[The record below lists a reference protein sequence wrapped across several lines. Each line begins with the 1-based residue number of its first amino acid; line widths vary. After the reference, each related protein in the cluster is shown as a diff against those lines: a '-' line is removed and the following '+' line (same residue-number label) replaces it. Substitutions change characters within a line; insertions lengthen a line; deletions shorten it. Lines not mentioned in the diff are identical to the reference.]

1 MFERFTNRARRVIVL
16 AQDEARELQH
26 NYIGTEHILLGLLGE
41 PEGLAGRAL
50 DRFGMTVTATREEIT
65 AIVGKGTEPPSGRIP
80 FTPRAKKVLELGLR
94 EALSLHHNYIGT
106 EHILLG
112 LIREGEGVG
121 AQILLAAAGDLAK
134 VRTAVLDLLPAG
146 QTKVGRRWLHRNPAV
161 PGDEPEELHTT
172 PAARTSLDEAARLAG
187 RSPVGSHHLL
197 LAALADPET
206 AAAKALVSLGLDL
219 DQAKEALR
227 NADVTGTSDE
237 PPEER
242 GRRYMRIRATG
253 DAVMLEATDQEL
265 VSLAS
270 ATAEAL
276 GGQAGP
282 PITIRGDLPVASS
295 LAKVWQALR
304 DSLEDIRRS
313 AAATTKTDTTKTDA
327 GKTDPPGQPQDE
339 PADPS

>member
-26 NYIGTEHILLGLLGE
+26 NYIGTEHILLGLLGV
-41 PEGLAGRAL
+41 PDGLAGRAL
-50 DRFGMTVTATREEIT
+50 DRFGISVADAREEVI

-112 LIREGEGVG
+112 LIREGDGVG
-121 AQILLAAAGDLAK
+121 AQILVTAAGDLAR
-134 VRTAVLDLLPAG
+134 VRTVVLGLLPPA
-146 QTKVGRRWLHRNPAV
+146 QAKAGRRWLHRNPAV
-161 PGDEPEELHTT
+161 PGDEPEEPHTT

-187 RSPVGSHHLL
+187 QSPVGSHHLL

-219 DQAKEALR
+219 DQAKDVLR

-237 PPEER
+237 QPEER
-242 GRRYMRIRATG
+242 GRRHMRIRVAS
-253 DAVMLEATDQEL
+253 DAVTLEATDQEL

-270 ATAEAL
+270 ATAEVL
-276 GGQAGP
+276 GGEAGP
-282 PITIRGDLPVASS
+282 PGTIRGDLPIASS
-295 LAKVWQALR
+295 LGKVWQALR
-304 DSLEDIRRS
+304 DSLEDIRRAS
-313 AAATTKTDTTKTDA
+313 TAATADPA
-327 GKTDPPGQPQDE
+327 EPPGDKPSTPSGDE
-339 PADPS
+339 PAEPS